1 MYFLWLNIKLAIT
14 NNQLCDVNLKQF
26 FSHHQQNIKQMQ
38 TTTQRSFTLSELLQV
53 EVFFD
58 KLCKNV

>member
-26 FSHHQQNIKQMQ
+26 FSHQLQNIKQKQ
-38 TTTQRSFTLSELLQV
+38 NAAQRSFTLSELLQV